1 MRSEESDLASKDLYL
16 ELLDIMGYVFQVVL
30 EDGKTINCTIV
41 Q

>member
-16 ELLDIMGYVFQVVL
+16 ELLDIVGYVFQVAL
-30 EDGKTINCTIV
+30 EDRKTINCTIV